1 MKYLPFALAPLA
13 LAMSFAAEA
22 ADDEKPL
29 NEIVV
34 TASRSAQ
41 TVGVD
46 TAYVQVISNEDIKNS
61 GAQTVLDVLRR
72 AAVIQA
78 VDTSSNGSSPVIGM
92 RGFGSNGSQNVLV
105 LLDGRRFNNET
116 DIGTVNLRNLNLI
129 DIERIEIVNGSS
141 GALFGAG
148 AVGGVINIITKTAT
162 KNQLDV
168 SISRGNY
175 DTEKYRA
182 RGSVQKG
189 SWSIVVNGDK
199 ETSDNYR
206 DNNELNS
213 VFGQLRLA
221 FEGQHFDSY
230 VEVSKLNQ
238 NANLPGALNASE
250 ASQNRRQVRS
260 GNANDFSN
268 LDSTRLS
275 VGGKLKLIDD
285 WTFSIDSSQRQ
296 DDFKNFLGG
305 PFTQTRDQL
314 TLSPKVV
321 GSLSFLNAKHRII
334 AGQDFESG
342 RYKISSAFG
351 SSTGKPTTNSSYLQ
365 ITSPVSDR
373 INVVTGYRYGRH
385 HHNISATPKV
395 KDSVG
400 AGSIGVFWAVA
411 ENTKVWARADQNFR
425 FAAIDEHTSSTPF
438 PAPSVP
444 LKTQTGESYELG
456 IEHRYNRH
464 VFNLQAYQLDL
475 KNEIGFQPVSGFFC
489 CNINFDPTRRQGM
502 SASWNSNLTQQLD
515 TSLQLSL
522 VDATFNSGVFSGN
535 RIPHVPKTA
544 LTGAVTYRPLEQTT
558 VGLESQFTGRKVA
571 DGDFDNDQR
580 RAKAVFVH
588 NLAISQGW
596 KDVTVSLRINNLLDK
611 KYNLYTVEE
620 ALFLPPTFAMTTDL
634 AFYPAAERNALLTLA
649 YRFK

>member
-13 LAMSFAAEA
+13 LAMSFAAQA
-22 ADDEKPL
+22 ADDKKPL
-29 NEIVV
+29 DEIVI

-41 TVGVD
+41 TAGVD
-46 TAYVQVISNEDIKNS
+46 TAYIQVITSEDIQSS
-61 GAQTVLDVLRR
+61 GAQTVTDVLRR
-72 AAVIQA
+72 AAVIQT
-78 VDTSSNGSSPVIGM
+78 VDTSGNGSSPVIGM

-105 LLDGRRFNNET
+105 LLDGRRFNNDT
-116 DIGTVNLRNLNLI
+116 DIGTVNLRNLSLI

-148 AVGGVINIITKTAT
+148 AVGGVINIITKSAT

-182 RGSVQKG
+182 RGSARKG
-189 SWSIVVNGDK
+189 SWSVVVNGDK

-213 VFGQLRLA
+213 AFGQVRLA
-221 FEGQHFDSY
+221 FEGQRFDSY

-238 NANLPGALNASE
+238 NANLPGALDKNEVA
-250 ASQNRRQVRS
+250 QNRRQARPA
-260 GNANDFSN
+260 NANDFSN
-268 LDSTRLS
+268 FDSTRVS
-275 VGGKLKLIDD
+275 VGGRLKLTDD

-296 DDFKNFLGG
+296 DDFKNFLGA

-334 AGQDFESG
+334 AGQDIENG
-342 RYKISSAFG
+342 RYNISSALG

-385 HHNISATPKV
+385 HHNISSAPKV

-400 AGSIGVFWAVA
+400 AGSIGVFWAA
-411 ENTKVWARADQNFR
+411 ADNTKVWARADQNFR
-425 FAAIDEHTSSTPF
+425 FAAIDEHTSS
-438 PAPSVP
+438 ASGQP

-456 IEHRYNRH
+456 IEHRYNQH

-475 KNEIGFQPVSGFFC
+475 KNEIGFQPVLGFFC
-489 CNINFDPTRRQGM
+489 CNINFDPTRRQGL
-502 SASWNSNLTQQLD
+502 SASWNSSVTQQLD
-515 TSLQLSL
+515 TSLQLGL
-522 VDATFNSGVFSGN
+522 VDAKFSSGGFSGK

-544 LTGAVTYRPLEQTT
+544 LTGAVTYRPLEKTT

-588 NLAISQGW
+588 NLAITQGW

-620 ALFLPPTFAMTTDL
+620 ALFPPPTFAFTGTDL

-649 YRFK
+649 YSLK

>member
-1 MKYLPFALAPLA
+1 MKFLPFALAPLA
-13 LAMSFAAEA
+13 LAISVSAQAT
-22 ADDEKPL
+22 DTTSPL
-29 NEIVV
+29 NEVVV
-34 TASRSAQ
+34 TASRVAQ

-46 TAYVQVISNEDIKNS
+46 NAYIQVITSEEIQSS
-61 GAQTVLDVLRR
+61 GAQSVTDVLRR
-72 AAVIQA
+72 AAVIQV

-105 LLDGRRFNNET
+105 LLDGRRINNET
-116 DIGTVNLRNLNLI
+116 DIGSVNLRNLSII

-148 AVGGVINIITKTAT
+148 AVGGVINIITKAAIDD
-162 KNQLDV
+162 QLDV
-168 SISRGNY
+168 SFGRGSY
-175 DTEKYRA
+175 DTENYRT
-182 RGSVQKG
+182 RGSVRKG
-189 SWSIVVNGDK
+189 SWSVVVNGNK

-206 DNNELNS
+206 KNNELNTA
-213 VFGQLRLA
+213 FGQVRLA
-221 FEGQHFDSY
+221 FEGLRFNSY

-238 NANLPGALNASE
+238 NANLPGALSASE
-250 ASQNRRQVRS
+250 IAQNRRQARA

-268 LDSTRLS
+268 FDSTRLS
-275 VGGKLKLIDD
+275 IGSKLKLNED

-314 TLSPKVV
+314 TLSPKLA
-321 GSLSFLNAKHRII
+321 GSLSFLNTKHRVI
-334 AGQDFESG
+334 AGQDIESG
-342 RYKISSAFG
+342 RYNIRSAFG
-351 SSTGKPTTNSSYLQ
+351 TSTGKPTTNSVYLQ

-373 INVVTGYRYGRH
+373 INLVTGYRYGRH
-385 HHNISATPKV
+385 RHNISNTPKV

-400 AGSIGVFWAVA
+400 AGSIGVFWAA
-411 ENTKVWARADQNFR
+411 ADNTKLWVRADQNFR
-425 FAAIDEHTSSTPF
+425 FAAIDEHTASASGQ
-438 PAPSVP
+438 P

-456 IEHRYNRH
+456 IEHRYNQH

-475 KNEIGFQPVSGFFC
+475 KNEIGFQPVLGFFC
-489 CNINFDPTRRQGM
+489 CNINFDPTRRQGL
-502 SASWNSNLTQQLD
+502 SASWNSNLTQKLNAN
-515 TSLQLSL
+515 LQLSL
-522 VDATFNSGVFSGN
+522 VDAQFTSGAFSGK

-544 LTGAVTYRPLEQTT
+544 LTGSITYRPLEKTT

-588 NLAISQGW
+588 NLAITQGW
-596 KDVTVSLRINNLLDK
+596 KDLTVSLRINNVLDQ

-620 ALFLPPTFAMTTDL
+620 AVAFGPPPFFPVTGTDL